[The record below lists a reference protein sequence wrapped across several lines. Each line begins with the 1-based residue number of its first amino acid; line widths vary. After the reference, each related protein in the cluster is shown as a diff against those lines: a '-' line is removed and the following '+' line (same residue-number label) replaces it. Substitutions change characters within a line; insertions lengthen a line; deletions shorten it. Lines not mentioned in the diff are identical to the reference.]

1 MSEKKEKDKTKA
13 TEADSS
19 GAADIIK
26 ELGLV
31 ASGSNFKS
39 DIQYIN
45 IIGSI
50 EGHSVL
56 PQDAKTT
63 KYEHLI
69 PELVAVEENP
79 QIKACC

>member
-45 IIGSI
+45 LS
-50 EGHSVL
+50 
-56 PQDAKTT
+56 
-63 KYEHLI
+63 LI
-69 PELVAVEENP
+69 HISEPTRP
-79 QIKACC
+79 Y